1 MEKTHPS
8 VSAGLDRTPLD
19 QALAQLAAL
28 GITIAFACIVGWL
41 TGTEWN
47 YLNEVVYEF
56 FHNFNACI
64 VKKIIE

>member
-1 MEKTHPS
+1 MDDLICTLIFSYFLLLRFFPKKTYPS

-41 TGTEWN
+41 TGIRLNFWN
-47 YLNEVVYEF
+47 
-56 FHNFNACI
+56 
-64 VKKIIE
+64 